1 MHLDTRI
8 LQNDSTCIKMQG
20 GSFIWTDMGQQKK
33 HHSVLKFGHIHIR
46 SRKHILSYITVTVGP
61 RQNIQFQRHPE
72 SQTCQNRQIKSPAAD
87 SPGPSDPR
95 YDNQFS
101 AGWIYRPR
109 SCRLLT
115 GSSAFRKQGVAC
127 CAMDPMDPGVG
138 HLMAPE

>member
-1 MHLDTRI
+1 MC
-8 LQNDSTCIKMQG
+8 N
-20 GSFIWTDMGQQKK
+20 
-33 HHSVLKFGHIHIR
+33 IHIR

-101 AGWIYRPR
+101 GGWIYRPR